1 MKLYHGSSTGGITV
15 LDPRFSDPKDP
26 HIYLTDCPALAV
38 IYSHSPV
45 EGGYF
50 PYFFDKEG
58 RLCYEEYFPNALD
71 LYKGFGGYVYT
82 AEADC
87 LPQREK
93 MPWAYKS
100 ASPIP
105 VTGCR
110 HIPDLYAELLTLEA
124 AGDLKIIRFGDLTE
138 RKLQGIYGMLR
149 RSAQEEKLKDHP
161 ELPYAQFYQAHF
173 PFLL

>member
-1 MKLYHGSSTGGITV
+1 MIFTENRGGAAVAAPFVMEGKMPPETDRSV
-15 LDPRFSDPKDP
+15 RFRG
-26 HIYLTDCPALAV
+26 HFTMAQRE
-38 IYSHSPV
+38 
-45 EGGYF
+45 EGF
-50 PYFFDKEG
+50 T
-58 RLCYEEYFPNALD
+58 YFPNALD

>member
-15 LDPRFSDPKDP
+15 LDPRFSDPRDP

-38 IYSHSPV
+38 IYAHSPV

-50 PYFFDKEG
+50 PYFFDKSG
-58 RLCYEEYFPNALD
+58 QLCYEEYFPNALD

-82 AEADC
+82 VEADG

-100 ASPIP
+100 AEPIP
-105 VTGCR
+105 VTGYR
-110 HIPDLYAELLTLEA
+110 HIPDLYEELLALEA
-124 AGDLKIIRFGDLTE
+124 AGEIKLVRFGDLTE
-138 RKLQGIYGMLR
+138 QKLHGIYGMLHR
-149 RSAQEEKLKDHP
+149 NAETLNLKNRDD
-161 ELPYAQFYQAHF
+161 PYAQFFKTHF

>member
-1 MKLYHGSSTGGITV
+1 MKLYHGSPTGGITV

-26 HIYLTDCPALAV
+26 HIYLTDCPAVAV
-38 IYSHSPV
+38 IYAHSPV

-58 RLCYEEYFPNALD
+58 QLCYEEYFPNALD

-82 AEADC
+82 AEAEG

-100 ASPIP
+100 AAPIP

-110 HIPDLYAELLTLEA
+110 FIPDLCAEILKLGEA
-124 AGDLKIIRFGDLTE
+124 GEIKLIRFGDLTE
-138 RKLQGIYGMLR
+138 QKLQGIYGMLR
-149 RSAQEEKLKDHP
+149 RNAQALDLKNRND
-161 ELPYAQFYQAHF
+161 EYARFFKAHF